1 MSAMSSFTPL
11 PTVLVL
17 AAGRSERFRAAS
29 GGLHKLD
36 ALLGDQPVLAH
47 VLQAVADSGLP
58 HHVVRPQGA
67 ATAGMGDSIA
77 AGVRAT
83 PSAAGWLILPADL
96 PLVRADTL
104 RRLAEAPACPVLA
117 PSFEGRRGHPVRFA
131 ATLGGELMALHGDR
145 GAASIVR
152 AQEAQGGLQLL
163 PVDDEGTVLDVDTPE
178 ALAAAQVLWR
188 ARRSA

>member
-1 MSAMSSFTPL
+1 MSSFASL

-29 GGLHKLD
+29 GGLHKLE
-36 ALLGDQPVLAH
+36 ALIGGRPVLAH

-83 PSAAGWLILPADL
+83 PAAEGWLILPADL
-96 PLVRADTL
+96 PLVRPETL
-104 RRLAEAPACPVLA
+104 RRLAEASPCPVLA
-117 PSFEGRRGHPVRFA
+117 PSFKGQRGHPVRFA
-131 ATLGGELMALHGDR
+131 ASLAGELMALQGDR
-145 GAASIVR
+145 GASSILR
-152 AQEAQGGLQLL
+152 AQQAAGGLQLL

-178 ALAAAQVLWR
+178 ALALAE
-188 ARRSA
+188 ARWQARQTPV

>member
-1 MSAMSSFTPL
+1 M
-11 PTVLVL
+11 L

-29 GGLHKLD
+29 GGVHKLD
-36 ALLGDQPVLAH
+36 AMLGDQPVLAH
-47 VLQAVADSGLP
+47 VLQAVAGSGLP

-131 ATLGGELMALHGDR
+131 AALAGELLALQGDR

-178 ALAAAQVLWR
+178 ALAEAQ
-188 ARRSA
+188 ARWCARHKA

>member
-1 MSAMSSFTPL
+1 MSSFASL

-29 GGLHKLD
+29 GGLHKLE
-36 ALLGDQPVLAH
+36 ALLGGRPVLAH

-83 PSAAGWLILPADL
+83 PAAAGWLILPADL

-131 ATLGGELMALHGDR
+131 ATLGGELMALQGDR

-163 PVDDEGTVLDVDTPE
+163 PLDDEGTVLDVDTPE
-178 ALAAAQVLWR
+178 ALAAAQVLWH